1 MYTYMV
7 RAVRADEWASVKALR
22 LLALRDPV
30 ADLAFYETYDE
41 AAARPDGFW
50 RERAAGGAEGA
61 SGARQFIAETA
72 DGEWAGTVTVL
83 VEAAGSVD
91 WAGAAVE
98 RLQGGVVGVFV
109 RAEHRGAGAIEAL
122 FGAALEW
129 AWSWGAERVRLVV
142 HEDNGRAL
150 ACYRRLGFSPTGVV
164 FAEQREMEMA
174 VERPEAGGGDGRPAG
189 DS

>member
-1 MYTYMV
+1 MYTYVV
-7 RAVRADEWASVKALR
+7 RAVRADDWASVKALR

-41 AAARPDGFW
+41 AAARPDDFW
-50 RERAAGGAEGA
+50 RERTAGGAEGA
-61 SGARQFIAETA
+61 AGARQFVAETA

-109 RAEHRGAGAIEAL
+109 RAEHRGTGAIEAL
-122 FGAALEW
+122 FEAALEW

-150 ACYRRLGFSPTGVV
+150 ACYRRLGFSPTGVA
-164 FAEQREMEMA
+164 FEEQREIEMA
-174 VERPEAGGGDGRPAG
+174 VEPPGRARVSG
-189 DS
+189 